1 MLAKTS
7 EDVQNQI
14 INVVKD
20 FIKKDVDPIAST
32 YEQEDIYP
40 HELIPTMKEL
50 GLFGITIPE
59 EYGGMGLD
67 FTTFAKIFEEIS
79 KGWMSLSGIIGTHH
93 ILSHVIS
100 NYGTDEQ
107 KNRILP
113 KMATGEIRGALA
125 LTEPEAGSDTQ
136 NISTVAVKDGEE
148 YVINGRK
155 MYISNGEHGNAFALM
170 AKTDPDAS
178 PKHRGISCFI
188 FEKPTEGF
196 KVGQHLD
203 KLGYRG
209 IDTCELIFDNCRV
222 PADNLIGGV
231 EGKGFGQVMNGLE
244 TGRINVAARAV
255 GVAQAALDA
264 AVSYA
269 QQRKTFGQPISQHQ
283 AIQLKLADMA
293 TKVHAARLMVYD
305 AAAKKDSGL
314 RNDME
319 ASMAKLFAS
328 EVCGEVAMEAMR
340 VHGGAGYI
348 KDLPVERYYRDAP
361 LMIIGEGT
369 NEIMKLLIARRI
381 LERNKI

>member
-1 MLAKTS
+1 MILKTS
-7 EDVQNQI
+7 EEVQKQI
-14 INVVKD
+14 INVMKD
-20 FIKKDVDPIAST
+20 FIKKDVAPIASI
-32 YEQEDIYP
+32 YEKEDIYP

-50 GLFGITIPE
+50 GLFGITIPNK
-59 EYGGMGLD
+59 YGGLGLD

-93 ILSHVIS
+93 ILSHMIS
-100 NYGTDEQ
+100 TYGTDEQ
-107 KNRILP
+107 KSRILP

-125 LTEPEAGSDTQ
+125 LTESDAGSDTQ
-136 NISTVAVKDGEE
+136 NISTTAIKDGAE

-155 MYISNGEHGNAFALM
+155 MYITNGEHGNAFALVV
-170 AKTDPDAS
+170 KTDPDTS
-178 PKHRGISCFI
+178 PRHRGISCFI
-188 FEKPTEGF
+188 FEKPNKGF
-196 KVGQHLD
+196 KIGQHLD

-209 IDTCELIFDNCRV
+209 LDTCELIFDDCRI

-231 EGKGFGQVMNGLE
+231 EGKGFKQVMNGLE

-255 GVAQAALDA
+255 GVAQAALDSA
-264 AVSYA
+264 ISYA
-269 QQRKTFGQPISQHQ
+269 QKRETFGKPIAQHQ

-305 AAAKKDSGL
+305 AASKKDSGQ

-319 ASMAKLFAS
+319 AAMAKLFAS

-369 NEIMKLLIARRI
+369 NEIMKLLIAKRI
-381 LERNKI
+381 LEKNNI